1 MPDAVRPDASSATP
15 FSDASSSAPSSDGS
29 MMRAVV
35 YDAPRELEVRSV
47 PRPVAGP
54 GEVVVDVDLAG
65 LCGTDL
71 HLHEGGFFAGFPLT
85 PGHEATGTVRA
96 VGDGVTH
103 VRLGQRVAVDNA
115 SSCGR
120 CRECSRGNHLF
131 CEHFHS
137 LGVNAPGGFAE
148 SLLSPA
154 HKVYPADDLDP
165 ELAVLAEPLACAV
178 HGMDVLGLRPGADV
192 LVVGAGTTGLLLSQL
207 LLHGGAGRVTVAA
220 PTPFKLELADAYGVD
235 RVVRVTRDADETAR
249 TLARL
254 QPDGFDVT
262 VDVTGAASVVGM
274 LPSLTAANGTVF
286 VYGMCDEDA
295 RVPLSPYD
303 VFRRQLTVKGSFAQ
317 VDCLDRALALLRSG
331 RVRTEGLVTH
341 RFPLAG
347 YAEALETLRSDPTS
361 LKVLLEPQR

>member
-1 MPDAVRPDASSATP
+1 MPDDDAAPVTP
-15 FSDASSSAPSSDGS
+15 

-35 YDAPRELEVRSV
+35 YDEPRSFAVREVA
-47 PRPVAGP
+47 RPVAGP

-71 HLHEGGFFAGFPLT
+71 HLHEGGFFASFPLT
-85 PGHEATGTVRA
+85 PGHESTGTVRA
-96 VGDGVTH
+96 VGEGVTH
-103 VRLGQRVAVDNA
+103 LEVGGRVAVDNA
-115 SSCGR
+115 SACGR
-120 CRECSRGNHLF
+120 CLECSRGNHLF
-131 CEHFHS
+131 CEHFLS

-148 SLLSPA
+148 SLVSPA
-154 HKVYPADDLDP
+154 HKVYPADDLAP

-220 PTPFKLELADAYGVD
+220 PTAFKLELAEAYGVD
-235 RVVRVTRDADETAR
+235 RIVQVTRDAGETAR
-249 TLARL
+249 TLAAL
-254 QPDGFDVT
+254 QPGGFDVA
-262 VDVTGAASVVGM
+262 VDVTGAAPVVQH
-274 LPSLTAANGTVF
+274 LPDLVATNGTVF

-295 RVPLSPYD
+295 RVAWSPYD

-317 VDCLDRALALLRSG
+317 VDCMERSLALLRSG

-341 RFPLAG
+341 RFPLAEYG
-347 YAEALETLRSDPTS
+347 AALEALRSDPTS
-361 LKVLLEPQR
+361 LKVLVEPSR